1 MTLIRT
7 SCKYV
12 ELVKPF
18 CDLLAILS
26 VVVINLLVKAR
37 EIILYKFESN
47 EMGRQFLMSDS
58 SPFFVISRILAFL
71 KVSLKQPLAK
81 QQFAYRSSGFL
92 RLRVDQNLLINL
104 PLRPSMPAAD
114 FLFDF
119 LTASSS
125 SNRVKPDSSFVFS
138 ANVKIL
144 SRITGWDKIDGLK
157 KFSMQPLKSSG
168 SSGGFV

>member
-58 SPFFVISRILAFL
+58 SPFFGISRILAVL
-71 KVSLKQPLAK
+71 KVSQPLAK

-92 RLRVDQNLLINL
+92 RVDQNLLINL
-104 PLRPSMPAAD
+104 PLGPSMPAAD

-119 LTASSS
+119 LTASSG

>member
-58 SPFFVISRILAFL
+58 SPFFGISRILAVL
-71 KVSLKQPLAK
+71 KVSQPLAK
-81 QQFAYRSSGFL
+81 QQFAYRSSGF
-92 RLRVDQNLLINL
+92 LRVDQNLLINL

>member
-1 MTLIRT
+1 MTLFRT
-7 SCKYV
+7 SCKYL

-18 CDLLAILS
+18 CDLLVILS
-26 VVVINLLVKAR
+26 VVVINLLFKAR
-37 EIILYKFESN
+37 KIILYKFESN

-58 SPFFVISRILAFL
+58 SPFFGISRILAVL
-71 KVSLKQPLAK
+71 KVSLKQPLVK
-81 QQFAYRSSGFL
+81 QQFAYRSSSF
-92 RLRVDQNLLINL
+92 LRVDQNLLINL

-144 SRITGWDKIDGLK
+144 SQITGWDKIDGPK
-157 KFSMQPLKSSG
+157 KCSMQPLKSSG

>member
-18 CDLLAILS
+18 CDLLVILS
-26 VVVINLLVKAR
+26 VVVINLLVKSR

-58 SPFFVISRILAFL
+58 SPFFGISRILAVL

-81 QQFAYRSSGFL
+81 QQFAYRSSGF
-92 RLRVDQNLLINL
+92 LRVDQNLLINL